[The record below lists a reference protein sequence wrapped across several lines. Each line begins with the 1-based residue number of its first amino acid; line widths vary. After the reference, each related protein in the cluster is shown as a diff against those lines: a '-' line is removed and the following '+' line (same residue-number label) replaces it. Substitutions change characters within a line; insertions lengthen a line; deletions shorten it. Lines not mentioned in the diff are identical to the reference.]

1 MITPSPPSRAAIDR
15 QSGWAPRPRLLDQV
29 CDAIRAR
36 HMSLRTQEAYV
47 HWIRRY
53 IFFHHKRNP
62 AEMGPTEI
70 TQFLTA

>member
-1 MITPSPPSRAAIDR
+1 
-15 QSGWAPRPRLLDQV
+15 
-29 CDAIRAR
+29 
-36 HMSLRTQEAYV
+36 MSLRTQEAYV

-53 IFFHHKRNP
+53 IFFHHKRHP